1 MGATIYTVEQSTEAD
16 EMTEKQLIAIIGV
29 LAMVIL
35 GFILDGVKE
44 NTKEIKNNFKEISG
58 LSARIAKVEP

>member
-1 MGATIYTVEQSTEAD
+1 MS
-16 EMTEKQLIAIIGV
+16 EKQLISIIGV